1 MADPLRRT
9 LSRLRGRRGSR
20 GAGGLG
26 LRTAAAATVATS
38 SVAEGDAWGGPD
50 SSGREHSGEA
60 QPSLTQPPPSPEVWS
75 PEARVRGGRPGQSGA
90 LVPRPRGGQKAV
102 SRGHGPVCASPH
114 ASPGSWGSREEEE
127 DSEDYDADY
136 YENLP
141 GGSPPAP
148 EPEGA
153 EAERRPPPLPA
164 AGSSPGAEGGRLE
177 TGRLQT
183 QLREAYYLLIQAMHD
198 LPPDSGARRGGG
210 GLADHGCPAGARAP
224 GQPPSPS
231 GAEDRLACPRA
242 WERGGGD
249 RPGQQVSPP
258 RSPSRESGGGRLQ
271 TPRMRLPCSRSLES
285 LRVCAKP
292 PPFQRWP
299 SDSWIRCGARR
310 GDWDE
315 PPPRGG
321 RMDGWRGGSA
331 RIVAPAGLLPL
342 GSEDPGRSSGTPFR
356 DPAGS
361 SVLRGGKGDLQE
373 GPPFLRPP
381 AVTVKKLQKW
391 MYKGR
396 LLSLGMKGRAR
407 GTPPKL
413 TGAQASSP
421 NLGALKAHENRVLS
435 VPPDQ
440 RITLTDLFENVY
452 GSSMKRR
459 ELEDLK
465 DNIEFR
471 GHKPL
476 NSITVS
482 KKRNWLY
489 QSTLRSFNLEEEN
502 KKCQD
507 RSPLS
512 ISPVSLPKHQ
522 RSQPFFKSSEEYC
535 TYMVC
540 NATNSSLSRNC
551 SLDFNEE
558 NDADDEG
565 EIWYNPIPEDDDLG
579 LSSALSFGEVNSAV
593 LKLPAVSLSMLPGSG
608 LMKPESH
615 TEDLLCSSEH
625 ISDIQAMPSNVMN
638 PIHSIHSTEFVQQYK
653 QRVGPRTQEATMVE
667 DSSMLKSPFT
677 GPGILAS
684 TSRTELGVTEP
695 SSPNPSPVKKGS
707 SINWSLPDKIKSPR
721 TVRKLSMKMKR
732 LPEFSR
738 KLSVKGTLNYINS
751 TDNTPSLSK
760 CNYQEIHHTVI
771 LPSGNTTTAAKR
783 NVISRYHLDT
793 SVSSQHSYQKKT
805 SVSSKYS
812 CKGGYLSDGDS
823 PELITKSGKHG
834 SENKFGKGKEI
845 VSNSCS
851 KNEIDID
858 AFRHYSFSDQPK
870 CSQYISGLMSVHF
883 YGAEDLKPPRIDSK
897 DVFCAIQVD
906 SVNKARTA
914 LLTCRTTF
922 LDMDHTFN
930 IEIENAQHLKLV
942 VFSWEPT
949 PRKNRV
955 CCHGTVVLP
964 TLFRVTK
971 THQLAVKLEPR
982 GLIYVKVTLMEQWE
996 NSLHGLD
1003 INREPVI
1010 FGVDIRRV
1018 VEKENIG
1025 LMVPLLI
1032 QKCIMEIEKRGCQV
1046 VGLYRLCGS
1055 AAVKKELREAFERD
1069 SKAVGLCENQYPD
1082 INVITG
1088 VLKDYLRELPSP
1100 LITKQLYE
1108 AVLDAMAKS
1117 PLKMSSNGCENDPS
1131 DSKFAVDLL
1140 DCLPEIEKETL
1151 KMLLDHL
1158 KLVASYH
1165 EVNKMTCQN
1174 LAVCFGPVLLSQR
1187 QETSTHNNRVF
1198 TDSEELASALD
1209 FKKHIE
1215 VLHYLLQLWPVQR
1228 LTVKESTDNLFPE
1241 QKSSVNCLR
1250 RKKERPYMLDLSSTD
1265 SSGVLRPRQT
1275 RLDSPLSNRY
1285 AGDWSSCGENYF
1297 LNTKENLNDVDYDNV
1312 PSEDRENG
1320 ENYSKMDGPEIMIE
1334 QPIPTSKECTFQTY
1348 LTMQTIE
1355 STVDRKVNLKDL
1367 QESIDTL
1374 IGNLERE
1381 LNKNKLNMSI

>member
-1 MADPLRRT
+1 
-9 LSRLRGRRGSR
+9 
-20 GAGGLG
+20 
-26 LRTAAAATVATS
+26 
-38 SVAEGDAWGGPD
+38 
-50 SSGREHSGEA
+50 
-60 QPSLTQPPPSPEVWS
+60 
-75 PEARVRGGRPGQSGA
+75 
-90 LVPRPRGGQKAV
+90 
-102 SRGHGPVCASPH
+102 
-114 ASPGSWGSREEEE
+114 
-127 DSEDYDADY
+127 
-136 YENLP
+136 
-141 GGSPPAP
+141 
-148 EPEGA
+148 
-153 EAERRPPPLPA
+153 
-164 AGSSPGAEGGRLE
+164 
-177 TGRLQT
+177 
-183 QLREAYYLLIQAMHD
+183 MHD
-198 LPPDSGARRGGG
+198 LPPDSGARRGGPG
-210 GLADHGCPAGARAP
+210 WVDRSCPAGAGAR
-224 GQPPSPS
+224 GQPPSPC
-231 GAEDRLACPRA
+231 GAAVRRACPRD
-242 WERGGGD
+242 WEQGGGG
-249 RPGQQVSPP
+249 RPWQQVSPP
-258 RSPSRESGGGRLQ
+258 RSPPRESGGGRLR
-271 TPRMRLPCSRSLES
+271 TPRMQLPCSRSLES
-285 LRVCAKP
+285 LRVGAKP

-299 SDSWIRCGARR
+299 SDSWVRCGAR
-310 GDWDE
+310 GDRDE

-321 RMDGWRGGSA
+321 GMDGWSGGSA
-331 RIVAPAGLLPL
+331 RAAAPSGLLPSSSKEPSRSA
-342 GSEDPGRSSGTPFR
+342 GSPFG

-361 SVLRGGKGDLQE
+361 SVLRSPKGDGQE
-373 GPPFLRPP
+373 GLPFLKPP

-396 LLSLGMKGRAR
+396 LLSLGMKGGAR
-407 GTPPKL
+407 GTPPKVA
-413 TGAQASSP
+413 GAQATSP
-421 NLGALKAHENRVLS
+421 NLGALKMRESHVLS
-435 VPPDQ
+435 VSPDQ

-452 GSSMKRR
+452 GSTMKRR

-465 DNIEFR
+465 DDIGFR
-471 GHKPL
+471 GHKTL

-489 QSTLRSFNLEEEN
+489 QSTLRSFNLAGEN

-507 RSPLS
+507 ISNLS
-512 ISPVSLPKHQ
+512 ISPPSLPKHQ
-522 RSQPFFKSSEEYC
+522 LSQSFLKSSEDYC
-535 TYMVC
+535 TYVVC
-540 NATNSSLSRNC
+540 NATHSSLSGNC

-565 EIWYNPIPEDDDLG
+565 EIWYNPIPEDDELG
-579 LSSALSFGEVNSAV
+579 ISNALSLGEVNSAV
-593 LKLPAVSLSMLPGSG
+593 LKFPAVSLRVLSGSD
-608 LMKPESH
+608 LMKAEQRS
-615 TEDLLCSSEH
+615 EDLLCSSEH
-625 ISDIQAMPSNVMN
+625 TGDVQTTQSNEMN
-638 PIHSIHSTEFVQQYK
+638 SVDSIHSTEFGQQYK
-653 QRVGPRTQEATMVE
+653 PRLGHKTQEDIMVE
-667 DSSMLKSPFT
+667 DSPLLRFPFA
-677 GPGILAS
+677 GPGILAA
-684 TSRTELGVTEP
+684 TNKTELGVIEP
-695 SSPNPSPVKKGS
+695 SSPSPSPVKKGS
-707 SINWSLPDKIKSPR
+707 SINWSFPDKIKSPR

-732 LPEFSR
+732 LPELSR
-738 KLSVKGTLNYINS
+738 KLSVKGTLNYVNS
-751 TDNTPSLSK
+751 PDSTPSLSK
-760 CNYQEIHHTVI
+760 CNCQEIHHTVI
-771 LPSGNTTTAAKR
+771 LSSGNTATAARR

-793 SVSSQHSYQKKT
+793 SVSSQPSYQKKT
-805 SVSSKYS
+805 SMSSEYS

-823 PELITKSGKHG
+823 PELIAKSSKHG

-845 VSNSCS
+845 IPNSCS
-851 KNEIDID
+851 KNDIDID

-982 GLIYVKVTLMEQWE
+982 GLIYVKVTLLEQWE
-996 NSLHGLD
+996 NSLRGLD
-1003 INREPVI
+1003 INREPEI
-1010 FGVDIRRV
+1010 FGVDIRKV
-1018 VEKENIG
+1018 VEKENTG

-1032 QKCIMEIEKRGCQV
+1032 QKCVMEIEKRGCQV

-1108 AVLDAMAKS
+1108 AVLDAMAKN
-1117 PLKMSSNGCENDPS
+1117 PLKMSSSGCENDPS
-1131 DSKFAVDLL
+1131 DSKYAVDLL
-1140 DCLPEIEKETL
+1140 DCLPDVEKATL

-1158 KLVASYH
+1158 KLVASYY

-1241 QKSSVNCLR
+1241 QKSSLNYLR
-1250 RKKERPYMLDLSSTD
+1250 RKKERPYLLNLSGTD
-1265 SSGVLRPRQT
+1265 SSRVLRPRQT
-1275 RLDSPLSNRY
+1275 RLDSPPSNRY

-1297 LNTKENLNDVDYDNV
+1297 LNTKERLNDVDYDDV
-1312 PSEDRENG
+1312 PSEDG
-1320 ENYSKMDGPEIMIE
+1320 ENCSKMYGPDIMIE
-1334 QPIPTSKECTFQTY
+1334 QSIPMSKECTFQTY

-1355 STVDRKVNLKDL
+1355 STVDQKANLKDL

-1381 LNKNKLNMSI
+1381 LNKNKLNMSV

>member
-1 MADPLRRT
+1 LP
-9 LSRLRGRRGSR
+9 SGS
-20 GAGGLG
+20 
-26 LRTAAAATVATS
+26 
-38 SVAEGDAWGGPD
+38 
-50 SSGREHSGEA
+50 
-60 QPSLTQPPPSPEVWS
+60 
-75 PEARVRGGRPGQSGA
+75 QSA
-90 LVPRPRGGQKAV
+90 
-102 SRGHGPVCASPH
+102 
-114 ASPGSWGSREEEE
+114 
-127 DSEDYDADY
+127 
-136 YENLP
+136 
-141 GGSPPAP
+141 PA
-148 EPEGA
+148 PEGA
-153 EAERRPPPLPA
+153 EAERWPPPPPA
-164 AGSSPGAEGGRLE
+164 AGSSPGAEGGRQE
-177 TGRLQT
+177 PGRLQT
-183 QLREAYYLLIQAMHD
+183 QLREAYYLLIRAMHD
-198 LPPDSGARRGGG
+198 LPPDSGARRGDRGW
-210 GLADHGCPAGARAP
+210 ADRGCPVGARAL
-224 GQPPSPS
+224 GQPPSPC
-231 GAEDRLACPRA
+231 GAADRRACPRA
-242 WERGGGD
+242 WQRGGGG
-249 RPGQQVSPP
+249 RPWQQVSPP
-258 RSPSRESGGGRLQ
+258 RSPPRESGGGRPR
-271 TPRMRLPCSRSLES
+271 TPRMRLSCSRSLES
-285 LRVCAKP
+285 LRVGAKP
-292 PPFQRWP
+292 PPFQRWL
-299 SDSWIRCGARR
+299 SDSWIRCGAR
-310 GDWDE
+310 GDLDE

-321 RMDGWRGGSA
+321 GMDGWSGGSA
-331 RIVAPAGLLPL
+331 SAAVPSGRLTPC
-342 GSEDPGRSSGTPFR
+342 SEDPGRSSGSPFR
-356 DPAGS
+356 DRAGS
-361 SVLRGGKGDLQE
+361 AMVRGGKGDGQE
-373 GPPFLRPP
+373 GLPFLRPP

-396 LLSLGMKGRAR
+396 LLSLGMKGRSR
-407 GTPPKL
+407 GTPPKIS
-413 TGAQASSP
+413 GAQANSP
-421 NLGALKAHENRVLS
+421 NLGALKMRENQVLS

-452 GSSMKRR
+452 GSSVKKR

-465 DNIEFR
+465 DNIGFR
-471 GHKPL
+471 SHKPL

-502 KKCQD
+502 KTCQD
-507 RSPLS
+507 ISPLS
-512 ISPVSLPKHQ
+512 ISPKHQ
-522 RSQPFFKSSEEYC
+522 LSRPFLKSSEEYC
-535 TYMVC
+535 TYVVC
-540 NATNSSLSRNC
+540 NATNSSISRNC

-565 EIWYNPIPEDDDLG
+565 EIWYNPIPEDDDFG
-579 LSSALSFGEVNSAV
+579 ISNALSFGEADPAV
-593 LKLPAVSLSMLPGSG
+593 LKFPAVSLRVLSG
-608 LMKPESH
+608 PDLAKAQQY
-615 TEDLLCSSEH
+615 TEGLLYSSEH
-625 ISDIQAMPSNVMN
+625 RGNVQTSQSNEVN
-638 PIHSIHSTEFVQQYK
+638 PIESIHSTELVQQCK
-653 QRVGPRTQEATMVE
+653 QGLGHKTQEGIMVE
-667 DSSMLKSPFT
+667 ESLMLKSPFA
-677 GPGILAS
+677 GPGILTA
-684 TSRTELGVTEP
+684 TNKTELGATES
-695 SSPNPSPVKKGS
+695 SSPSPSPVKKSS
-707 SINWSLPDKIKSPR
+707 SINWSFPDKIKSPR

-732 LPEFSR
+732 LPELSR
-738 KLSVKGTLNYINS
+738 KLSVKGTLNS
-751 TDNTPSLSK
+751 PDNTPSLSK
-760 CNYQEIHHTVI
+760 CTCREIHHADI

-823 PELITKSGKHG
+823 PELITKSSKHG
-834 SENKFGKGKEI
+834 SDNKFGKGKEI
-845 VSNSCS
+845 IPNSCS
-851 KNEIDID
+851 KSEIDID

-870 CSQYISGLMSVHF
+870 CFQYISGLMSVHF

-982 GLIYVKVTLMEQWE
+982 GLIYVKVTLLEQWE

-1010 FGVDIRRV
+1010 FGVDIRKV

-1032 QKCIMEIEKRGCQV
+1032 HKCILEIEKRGCQV

-1108 AVLDAMAKS
+1108 AVIDAMAKN
-1117 PLKMSSNGCENDPS
+1117 PLKMSSSGCENDPS
-1131 DSKFAVDLL
+1131 DSKYTVDLL
-1140 DCLPEIEKETL
+1140 DCLPDVERATL

-1174 LAVCFGPVLLSQR
+1174 LAVCFGPVLLSQK

-1198 TDSEELASALD
+1198 TDSEELATALD

-1241 QKSSVNCLR
+1241 QKSSLSYLR
-1250 RKKERPYMLDLSSTD
+1250 RKKERPCMLNLSGTD
-1265 SSGVLRPRQT
+1265 SSRILRPRQT
-1275 RLDSPLSNRY
+1275 RLDSPVSNRY
-1285 AGDWSSCGENYF
+1285 AGDWSSCGGNYF
-1297 LNTKENLNDVDYDNV
+1297 LNTKENLNDVDYDDV
-1312 PSEDRENG
+1312 PSEERENG
-1320 ENYSKMDGPEIMIE
+1320 EHCSKMYGPDIMIE
-1334 QPIPTSKECTFQTY
+1334 QPIPLSEEYTFQTY

-1381 LNKNKLNMSI
+1381 LNKNKLNMSV

>member
-9 LSRLRGRRGSR
+9 LSRLRGRRGPR
-20 GAGGLG
+20 AAGGLG
-26 LRTAAAATVATS
+26 LRAVAAATVAAS
-38 SVAEGDAWGGPD
+38 SAAQGDAGGALAGPP
-50 SSGREHSGEA
+50 REHTSRA
-60 QPSLTQPPPSPEVWS
+60 PPSLEAPPPSLQAWGPKARDPGRRPE
-75 PEARVRGGRPGQSGA
+75 QSGA
-90 LVPRPRGGQKAV
+90 LGPRPRGGKEAAPR
-102 SRGHGPVCASPH
+102 SRGLTRASVH
-114 ASPGSWGSREEEE
+114 AAPASEGSGE
-127 DSEDYDADY
+127 DGEDAADY

-141 GGSPPAP
+141 GGSQSAP

-153 EAERRPPPLPA
+153 EAEQWPPPAPP

-198 LPPDSGARRGGG
+198 LPPDSGARRGW
-210 GLADHGCPAGARAP
+210 ADRGCPAGARAR
-224 GQPPSPS
+224 GQPPSAC
-231 GAEDRLACPRA
+231 GAVDRGASPRD
-242 WERGGGD
+242 WEEGGRG
-249 RPGQQVSPP
+249 RPWQQVSPP
-258 RSPSRESGGGRLQ
+258 WSSRRESWGGRLR
-271 TPRMRLPCSRSLES
+271 TPPMRLSCSRSLES
-285 LRVCAKP
+285 LRVGAKP
-292 PPFQRWP
+292 TPFQRWP
-299 SDSWIRCGARR
+299 SDSCIRCGAR
-310 GDWDE
+310 GDQDE

-321 RMDGWRGGSA
+321 GMDGWSEGSA
-331 RIVAPAGLLPL
+331 PAAAPFGLRSPR
-342 GSEDPGRSSGTPFR
+342 SKDPGRSPGGTFR

-361 SVLRGGKGDLQE
+361 PVICSKGDDQE
-373 GPPFLRPP
+373 GLSFLKPP

-396 LLSLGMKGRAR
+396 LLSLGMKGRAG
-407 GTPPKL
+407 GTPPKV
-413 TGAQASSP
+413 TGAQGTSP
-421 NLGALKAHENRVLS
+421 NLDALKMRESQVLS
-435 VPPDQ
+435 VPPDE
-440 RITLTDLFENVY
+440 RITLTDFFENVY
-452 GSSMKRR
+452 GSAMKRR
-459 ELEDLK
+459 ELDNLK
-465 DNIEFR
+465 GNIGFR
-471 GHKPL
+471 EHKPL
-476 NSITVS
+476 TSITVS

-489 QSTLRSFNLEEEN
+489 QSPLRSLNLEEEES

-507 RSPLS
+507 ISHLS
-512 ISPVSLPKHQ
+512 ISPASLPKYQ
-522 RSQPFFKSSEEYC
+522 LSQPFLKSSEEYC
-535 TYMVC
+535 TCVVC

-551 SLDFNEE
+551 SLDYNEE

-565 EIWYNPIPEDDDLG
+565 EIWYNPIPEDDDFAI
-579 LSSALSFGEVNSAV
+579 SSALSLGEANSTV
-593 LKLPAVSLSMLPGSG
+593 LKFPAVSLRVLSSSDFLKAEQHP
-608 LMKPESH
+608 
-615 TEDLLCSSEH
+615 EDLLYSSEH
-625 ISDIQAMPSNVMN
+625 ICSVQTTQSNETKPVD
-638 PIHSIHSTEFVQQYK
+638 STHSTEFVQQDK
-653 QRVGPRTQEATMVE
+653 QRLGHKTQDGIMVD
-667 DSSMLKSPFT
+667 DSPTLKSPFA
-677 GPGILAS
+677 GPGILAA
-684 TSRTELGVTEP
+684 TNKTELGVIET
-695 SSPNPSPVKKGS
+695 SSPSPSPVKKGS
-707 SINWSLPDKIKSPR
+707 SINWSFPDKIKSPR

-732 LPEFSR
+732 LPELSR
-738 KLSVKGTLNYINS
+738 KLSVKGNLNYVNS
-751 TDNTPSLSK
+751 PDNTPSLSK
-760 CNYQEIHHTVI
+760 CDCQEIHHTVI

-793 SVSSQHSYQKKT
+793 SVSSQHSYQKK
-805 SVSSKYS
+805 SSMSSKYS

-823 PELITKSGKHG
+823 PELITKSSKHG

-845 VSNSCS
+845 IPNSCS

-982 GLIYVKVTLMEQWE
+982 GLIYVKVTLLEQWE

-1003 INREPVI
+1003 INRESVM
-1010 FGVDIRRV
+1010 FGVDIRKV
-1018 VEKENIG
+1018 VEKENTG
-1025 LMVPLLI
+1025 SMVPLLI
-1032 QKCIMEIEKRGCQV
+1032 QKCIMEIVKRGCQV

-1069 SKAVGLCENQYPD
+1069 SKAVVLCENQYPD

-1108 AVLDAMAKS
+1108 AVLGAMAKN
-1117 PLKMSSNGCENDPS
+1117 PLKMSSNGCENDPD
-1131 DSKFAVDLL
+1131 DSKYTVDLL
-1140 DCLPEIEKETL
+1140 DCLPDVEKATL

-1187 QETSTHNNRVF
+1187 QETSNHNNRVF

-1228 LTVKESTDNLFPE
+1228 LTVEESTE
-1241 QKSSVNCLR
+1241 QKSSLNYLR
-1250 RKKERPYMLDLSSTD
+1250 KKKERPYMLNLSGTD
-1265 SSGVLRPRQT
+1265 SSKVLRPRQT
-1275 RLDSPLSNRY
+1275 KLDSPLSNRY

-1297 LNTKENLNDVDYDNV
+1297 LNIKENLNDVDYDDV
-1312 PSEDRENG
+1312 PSEDG
-1320 ENYSKMDGPEIMIE
+1320 EN
-1334 QPIPTSKECTFQTY
+1334 C
-1348 LTMQTIE
+1348 
-1355 STVDRKVNLKDL
+1355 
-1367 QESIDTL
+1367 
-1374 IGNLERE
+1374 
-1381 LNKNKLNMSI
+1381 NKIKSLYPQ

>member
-9 LSRLRGRRGSR
+9 LSRLRGRPGPRA
-20 GAGGLG
+20 AGGLG
-26 LRTAAAATVATS
+26 LWAASATAD
-38 SVAEGDAWGGPD
+38 GDAGGALGAPP
-50 SSGREHSGEA
+50 REYAGGA
-60 QPSLTQPPPSPEVWS
+60 PPSLEPPPPSPQAWG
-75 PEARVRGGRPGQSGA
+75 PEARLPGGRPEQPGA
-90 LVPRPRGGQKAV
+90 LGPRPPGGKEAAPR
-102 SRGHGPVCASPH
+102 SRGLLPAPVH
-114 ASPGSWGSREEEE
+114 APP
-127 DSEDYDADY
+127 DSEGSGEDEDAADY

-141 GGSPPAP
+141 GGSRRAL

-153 EAERRPPPLPA
+153 EAGRWPPPPPA

-198 LPPDSGARRGGG
+198 LPPDSGARRGW
-210 GLADHGCPAGARAP
+210 ADRGCPAGAGARS
-224 GQPPSPS
+224 QPTSPCGS
-231 GAEDRLACPRA
+231 ADRGACPRD
-242 WERGGGD
+242 WERGGGG
-249 RPGQQVSPP
+249 RPWQQVSPP
-258 RSPSRESGGGRLQ
+258 RSPSRETGGGRLR
-271 TPRMRLPCSRSLES
+271 TPRMRLSCSRSLES
-285 LRVCAKP
+285 LRVSAKP
-292 PPFQRWP
+292 PAFQRWP
-299 SDSWIRCGARR
+299 SDSWIRCSAR
-310 GDWDE
+310 GDLDE

-321 RMDGWRGGSA
+321 GMDGWSRGSA
-331 RIVAPAGLLPL
+331 PTAAPSGLQTPGSKDPSRSAG
-342 GSEDPGRSSGTPFR
+342 STFR

-361 SVLRGGKGDLQE
+361 PVIRSGKGGQE
-373 GPPFLRPP
+373 GLPFLKPP

-396 LLSLGMKGRAR
+396 LLSLGMKGRSG
-407 GTPPKL
+407 GTSPKVK
-413 TGAQASSP
+413 GAQATSP
-421 NLGALKAHENRVLS
+421 NLGGLKMRESQVLS
-435 VPPDQ
+435 VPPDE

-452 GSSMKRR
+452 ASTMKRR
-459 ELEDLK
+459 ELENLK
-465 DNIEFR
+465 DNIGFR
-471 GHKPL
+471 GHQPL

-489 QSTLRSFNLEEEN
+489 QSTLRPFNLEEEN

-507 RSPLS
+507 VSHLS

-522 RSQPFFKSSEEYC
+522 LSQHFLKPSEEYC
-535 TYMVC
+535 TCVVC
-540 NATNSSLSRNC
+540 NATDSSLSRNC

-565 EIWYNPIPEDDDLG
+565 EIWYNPIPEDDDFG
-579 LSSALSFGEVNSAV
+579 ISNALSFAEANAAV
-593 LKLPAVSLSMLPGSG
+593 LKFPAISLRVLSSRD
-608 LMKPESH
+608 LMKAEQHP
-615 TEDLLCSSEH
+615 EDLLCSSEH
-625 ISDIQAMPSNVMN
+625 TGNVQSTQSNDMN
-638 PIHSIHSTEFVQQYK
+638 PVDSVCSTEFVQQYK
-653 QRVGPRTQEATMVE
+653 QRVGHKTQEGIMVE
-667 DSSMLKSPFT
+667 ESPMLKSPFT
-677 GPGILAS
+677 GPGILAA
-684 TSRTELGVTEP
+684 TNKTELGIIEP
-695 SSPNPSPVKKGS
+695 SSPSPSPVKKGS
-707 SINWSLPDKIKSPR
+707 SINWSFPDKIKSPR

-732 LPEFSR
+732 LPELSR
-738 KLSVKGTLNYINS
+738 KLSVKGTLNFVNS
-751 TDNTPSLSK
+751 PDSTPSLSK
-760 CNYQEIHHTVI
+760 CNCQGMHHTVI
-771 LPSGNTTTAAKR
+771 LPSGSTTTAAKR

-805 SVSSKYS
+805 STSSKYS

-823 PELITKSGKHG
+823 PELITKSSKHG

-845 VSNSCS
+845 ISNSCS
-851 KNEIDID
+851 KHEIDID

-897 DVFCAIQVD
+897 DIFCAIQVD

-982 GLIYVKVTLMEQWE
+982 GLIYVKVTLLEQWE

-1003 INREPVI
+1003 INREPVM
-1010 FGVDIRRV
+1010 FGVDIRKV
-1018 VEKENIG
+1018 VEKENTG

-1032 QKCIMEIEKRGCQV
+1032 QKCIMEIVKRGCQV

-1069 SKAVGLCENQYPD
+1069 SKAVVLCENQYPD

-1108 AVLDAMAKS
+1108 AVLDAMAKN
-1117 PLKMSSNGCENDPS
+1117 PLKMSSNGCKNDPS
-1131 DSKFAVDLL
+1131 DSKYTVDLL
-1140 DCLPEIEKETL
+1140 DCLPDVEKATL

-1187 QETSTHNNRVF
+1187 QETSNHNNKVF

-1215 VLHYLLQLWPVQR
+1215 VLHYLLQLWPA
-1228 LTVKESTDNLFPE
+1228 
-1241 QKSSVNCLR
+1241 SSFGVIQA
-1250 RKKERPYMLDLSSTD
+1250 RKM
-1265 SSGVLRPRQT
+1265 VIQT
-1275 RLDSPLSNRY
+1275 REEAMEQLWPVCQVESL
-1285 AGDWSSCGENYF
+1285 GE
-1297 LNTKENLNDVDYDNV
+1297 
-1312 PSEDRENG
+1312 
-1320 ENYSKMDGPEIMIE
+1320 
-1334 QPIPTSKECTFQTY
+1334 
-1348 LTMQTIE
+1348 
-1355 STVDRKVNLKDL
+1355 RK
-1367 QESIDTL
+1367 
-1374 IGNLERE
+1374 RH
-1381 LNKNKLNMSI
+1381 